1 MGAYTV
7 KQTVDV
13 AEIVEKNKKNDA
25 SINLFEL
32 ICKLVKENEEK
43 EATPCFLENG

>member
-1 MGAYTV
+1 M

-13 AEIVEKNKKNDA
+13 TEIVEKNKKSDTT
-25 SINLFEL
+25 INLFEL
-32 ICKLVKENEEK
+32 ICKLLKENEEK